1 MDDFEQAWFP
11 HNTTQLCMRPKLL
24 YANKPH
30 SKKPCILRHSHMEIK
45 GNHSDISDIIEVA
58 LKNIGCKSS
67 I

>member
-1 MDDFEQAWFP
+1 MYATKTALCQQA
-11 HNTTQLCMRPKLL
+11 TLQKAL
-24 YANKPH
+24 YLKA
-30 SKKPCILRHSHMEIK
+30 LSHGNK